1 MSVRDD
7 EHWRG
12 MQMSGHNPPMS
23 DAGFGE
29 LGKFLVSTPF
39 FGGLDGESLEFVASM
54 LTEKACMA
62 GSDVFEEG
70 DTGRAMYILKS
81 GEVVMKRR
89 GQAYEVRLA
98 RLHAGDFFGETTLI
112 EMQPRPC
119 TAHVVRDARLLEL
132 TGANLYRLY
141 KEDIKAYVLV
151 LQNIN
156 RELSR
161 RLRHADDLITKM
173 ADEYVDESVQARTV
187 KTLLI
192 PRY

>member
-1 MSVRDD
+1 
-7 EHWRG
+7 
-12 MQMSGHNPPMS
+12 MSGHNPPMS
-23 DAGFGE
+23 DADADGLE
-29 LGKFLVSTPF
+29 KFLVSTPF
-39 FGGLDGESLEFVASM
+39 FGGLCDDSLEFVASM
-54 LTEKACMA
+54 LSEKAYPV

-89 GQAYEVRLA
+89 GQAYEVQLA

-119 TAHVVRDARLLEL
+119 TAHVVQDARLLEL

-161 RLRHADDLITKM
+161 RLRHADNLITQM
-173 ADEYVDESVQARTV
+173 ADEYGTEATQAQTV
-187 KTLLI
+187 KTLLL
-192 PRY
+192 PRF

>member
-1 MSVRDD
+1 
-7 EHWRG
+7 
-12 MQMSGHNPPMS
+12 MSGHNPPMPDADSS
-23 DAGFGE
+23 DGLE
-29 LGKFLVSTPF
+29 KFLVSTPF
-39 FGGLDGESLEFVASM
+39 FGGLLGGSLEFVASM
-54 LTEKACMA
+54 LTEQAYST
-62 GSDVFEEG
+62 GSDVFQEG

-89 GQAYEVRLA
+89 GQAYEVQLA
-98 RLHAGDFFGETTLI
+98 RLSEGDFFGETTLI

-119 TAHVVRDARLLEL
+119 TAHVVEDARILEL

-161 RLRHADDLITKM
+161 RLRHADNLITKM
-173 ADEYVDESVQARTV
+173 ADEHGDESKPAQTV
-187 KTLLI
+187 KTLLL
-192 PRY
+192 PRF